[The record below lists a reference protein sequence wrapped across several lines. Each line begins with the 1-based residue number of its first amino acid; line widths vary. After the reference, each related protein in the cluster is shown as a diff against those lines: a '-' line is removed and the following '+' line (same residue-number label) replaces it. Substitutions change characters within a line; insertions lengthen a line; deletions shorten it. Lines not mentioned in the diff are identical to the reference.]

1 MGCYIGTERE
11 DMMFKIG
18 DRVKV
23 GQQINNSRLVSLDNP
38 IFGTVV
44 DVIPGH
50 RDGND
55 MYREDMYRIRFEV
68 EIMSP
73 TLTPTPNESWIDGV
87 CVIRPDYWE

>member
-11 DMMFKIG
+11 S
-18 DRVKV
+18 
-23 GQQINNSRLVSLDNP
+23 GQS
-38 IFGTVV
+38 F
-44 DVIPGH
+44 IPGH

-55 MYREDMYRIRFEV
+55 IYREDMYRIRFEV

-87 CVIRPDYWE
+87 CVIRPNYWE

>member
-1 MGCYIGTERE
+1 MIVEERKG
-11 DMMFKIG
+11 MMFKIG

-38 IFGTVV
+38 IFGTIV

-55 MYREDMYRIRFEV
+55 IYREDMYRIQFEV

-73 TLTPTPNESWIDGV
+73 TLTPTPNESWIDSL